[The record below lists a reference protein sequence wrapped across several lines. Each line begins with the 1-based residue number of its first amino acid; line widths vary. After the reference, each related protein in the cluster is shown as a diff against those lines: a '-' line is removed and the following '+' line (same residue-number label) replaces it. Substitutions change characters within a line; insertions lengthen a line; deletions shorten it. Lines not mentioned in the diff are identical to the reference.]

1 MRGAVSKHG
10 EPARVA
16 ARHPLTPGA
25 RVQAAIELLDAMAES
40 GGPADKLLSRYFRGR
55 RYIGAKDR
63 NAVRGTIYGV
73 LRHRAGLDWWVDRAA
88 PQAEHAATSR
98 FRAISEL
105 TLVENWA
112 ADEVTAAFDGGPYRP
127 APLSEDERS
136 LLGAVAD
143 AELAHADQPAWVRGN
158 YPEWLTPELE
168 ASFGGRLAEEMA
180 AMNLPAPVDL
190 RVNTAKA
197 SREEASAALAAEGV
211 EAEPTPL
218 SPLGLRL
225 AGRRT
230 LPALDAFRRGL
241 VEVQD
246 EGSQIVAL
254 LTDARPGQ
262 SVADY
267 CAGGGGKSLALAAA
281 MENSGRLLACDIGER
296 RLGDLAKRCARAG
309 ATIVETHVMQD
320 DGDDGLDAGAF
331 DRVLVDVPCSGT
343 GAWRRNPD
351 AKWRLS
357 PDELAAHTARQT
369 NILERAARLVAPGGR
384 LVYATCSILA
394 SENAAR
400 IDRFLAADAGFALLP
415 VGDIWAGVLPG
426 AMPGDGPYLELS
438 PARHGTD
445 GFFAAILGRL
455 E

>member
-1 MRGAVSKHG
+1 M
-10 EPARVA
+10 
-16 ARHPLTPGA
+16 TPGA

-40 GGPADKLLSRYFRGR
+40 DGPADRLLSRYFRAR

-63 NAVRGTIYGV
+63 KAIRGTIYGV
-73 LRHRAGLDWWVDRAA
+73 LRNRAGLDWWIEREMPEAA
-88 PQAEHAATSR
+88 RPAPSR
-98 FRAISEL
+98 LRAIAEL
-105 TLVENWA
+105 RLVENRPTEEVA
-112 ADEVTAAFDGGPYRP
+112 ATFDGGSYRP
-127 APLSEDERS
+127 TPLSEDENS
-136 LLGAVAD
+136 LLGALAG
-143 AELAHADQPAWVRGN
+143 AALAHAEQPAWVRGN
-158 YPEWLTPELE
+158 YPDWLTPELA

-180 AMNLPAPVDL
+180 AMNLPAAVDL
-190 RVNTAKA
+190 RVNGLKA
-197 SREEASAALAAEGV
+197 TREEASAALAAEGI

-218 SPLGLRL
+218 SPIGLRL

-281 MENSGRLLACDIGER
+281 MENRGRLVACDIGGGR
-296 RLGDLAKRCARAG
+296 FGDLGKRCARAG
-309 ATIVETHVMQD
+309 STIVETHVMED
-320 DGDDGLDAGAF
+320 EGEDGLDAGSF

-357 PDELAAHTARQT
+357 PDELAEHQARQAR
-369 NILERAARLVAPGGR
+369 ILDRAARLVAPGGR

-394 SENAAR
+394 SENAPR
-400 IDRFLAADAGFALLP
+400 IDGFLAANTGFSLLP
-415 VGDIWAGVLPG
+415 VADIWGTIVDRPAPSEG
-426 AMPGDGPYLELS
+426 AYLTLT

-445 GFFAAILGRL
+445 GFFAAIMERRA
-455 E
+455 

>member
-1 MRGAVSKHG
+1 M
-10 EPARVA
+10 
-16 ARHPLTPGA
+16 TPGA

-40 GGPADKLLSRYFRGR
+40 DGPADRLLSRYFRAR

-63 NAVRGTIYGV
+63 KAIGGTIYGV
-73 LRHRAGLDWWVDRAA
+73 LRNRAGLDWWIERATPAAARPA
-88 PQAEHAATSR
+88 PGR
-98 FRAISEL
+98 FRAIAGL
-105 TLVENWA
+105 LLVESWQA
-112 ADEVTAAFDGGPYRP
+112 AELAAAFDGGPYRP
-127 APLSEDERS
+127 APLSGDENS
-136 LLGAVAD
+136 LLGALAGAALAD
-143 AELAHADQPAWVRGN
+143 ADQPAWVRGN
-158 YPEWLTPELE
+158 YPDWLTPELE
-168 ASFGGRLAEEMA
+168 ANFAGRLAEEMA

-190 RVNTAKA
+190 RVNLLKA
-197 SREEASAALAAEGV
+197 TREEAGAALAAEGI

-218 SPLGLRL
+218 SPIGLRL

-230 LPALDAFRRGL
+230 LPALDAFRRGF

-281 MENSGRLLACDIGER
+281 MENRGRLVACDIGAGR
-296 RLGDLAKRCARAG
+296 FGDLVKRCARAG
-309 ATIVETHVMQD
+309 ATIVEPHVMED
-320 DGDDGLDAGAF
+320 EGEDGLDAGSF

-357 PDELAAHTARQT
+357 PDELAGHHARQAR
-369 NILERAARLVAPGGR
+369 ILDRAARLVASGGR

-394 SENAAR
+394 SENAPR
-400 IDRFLAADAGFALLP
+400 IDRFLAANTGFSLLP
-415 VGDIWAGVLPG
+415 VADIWSDIVDRPAPSDG
-426 AMPGDGPYLELS
+426 AYLTLT

-445 GFFAAILGRL
+445 GFFAAIMERR